1 MADVI
6 VIGGG
11 LSGLSAAWQL
21 EQLGV
26 DYTLIEVK
34 PRLGGSIISAR
45 REGFRL
51 DGGPFI
57 LEKYGEWN
65 FLAELGLQD
74 ALEKVGIYRTADVV
88 IFRNGTQTLIDRLAQ
103 KLTHPMMTRMAVSS
117 IGRLDDGRYGVCL
130 ENGLVLEARAV
141 VLAAPARY
149 AERMLWTLLPAAAE
163 YFMNYRYERIVR
175 VSLGYRLTDLPTVP
189 QRPQGSLF
197 RYIEGYTFS
206 SRVPEGHVLL
216 RAGVRL
222 DADPLVS
229 SADAALAATRQL
241 VPHAAPVC
249 EWVTD
254 WAEDFA
260 LTRNLPEHRQV
271 MDLID
276 DALPAGLALVG
287 SDYRARRLNEQVEQ
301 GRAAARQ
308 VAMQLA

>member
-34 PRLGGSIISAR
+34 PRLGGSIVSETRA
-45 REGFRL
+45 GFTL

-57 LEKYGEWN
+57 LEKYGDWT

-74 ALEKVGIYRTADVV
+74 ELEKVGRYRTADLV
-88 IFRNGTQTLIDRLAQ
+88 IFRSGTQTLIDTLVGR
-103 KLTHPMMTRMAVSS
+103 LTHPMMTRMAVSS
-117 IGRLDDGRYGVCL
+117 IGTLDDGRYGVCL
-130 ENGLVLEARAV
+130 ENGLMLEARGV

-175 VSLGYRLTDLPTVP
+175 VSLGYRLADLPSVP
-189 QRPQGSLF
+189 ERPRGSLF

-206 SRVPEGHVLL
+206 SRVPEEHVML

-222 DADPLVS
+222 DADPLVH
-229 SADAALAATRQL
+229 SAEEALVAARQL
-241 VPHAAPVC
+241 VPHAVAAC
-249 EWVTD
+249 EWVTE

-271 MDLID
+271 MDSIE
-276 DALPAGLALVG
+276 DALPAGIALVG
-287 SDYRARRLNEQVEQ
+287 SDFRARRLNEQVEQ
-301 GRAAARQ
+301 GRLAARR
-308 VAMQLA
+308 VATQLT